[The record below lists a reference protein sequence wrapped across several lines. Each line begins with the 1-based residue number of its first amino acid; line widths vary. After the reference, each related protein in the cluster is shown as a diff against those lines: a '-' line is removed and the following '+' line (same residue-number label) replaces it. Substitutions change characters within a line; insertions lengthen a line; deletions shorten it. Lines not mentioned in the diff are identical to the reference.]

1 MIHKSK
7 PLGEVVLWIEILD
20 ICGRYSDF
28 QVTAMCYY
36 VPQVIV
42 NSSSSYVDVLVLLLI
57 VVLHAWD
64 L

>member
-1 MIHKSK
+1 M
-7 PLGEVVLWIEILD
+7 WIEILD

-28 QVTAMCYY
+28 QFTAMCYY